1 MAQFSFELR
10 YYDAK
15 QAMDNNRPEYYT
27 KKFLDYKVFTS
38 PIWQSILTS
47 NQWMKPPGE
56 DEFRMVVDP
65 KVSYKINLNKY
76 ILRCQ
81 DKNFKDKMQS
91 VETPFVVNK
100 PDPDVVQDQEKIK
113 GFWGKLK
120 AFYNAPNKK
129 EFINT

>member
-1 MAQFSFELR
+1 
-10 YYDAK
+10 
-15 QAMDNNRPEYYT
+15 MDNNRPEYYT

-100 PDPDVVQDQEKIK
+100 PDPEVV
-113 GFWGKLK
+113 
-120 AFYNAPNKK
+120 
-129 EFINT
+129 